1 MGIDNK
7 EKEFFRDGWEKE
19 GGFLEPGWWERRL
32 GREKINHQRHFST
45 GSERGHRPSKT
56 SKDYVIFLDLKF
68 DFFKKKG
75 K

>member
-1 MGIDNK
+1 M
-7 EKEFFRDGWEKE
+7 
-19 GGFLEPGWWERRL
+19 GFLSWVVGEEVG
-32 GREKINHQRHFST
+32 GEKINHQRHFST

-68 DFFKKKG
+68 DFFKKKKKG